1 MFKPCKRDTSLN
13 ERDAMRDMLACER
26 EILRLYAAAA
36 GEGCAAEC
44 RALIARL
51 FAQAADDAC
60 TAYTEAAAAGEPFG
74 TAELEECAAV
84 AQRFGKEK
92 KEILCD

>member
-26 EILRLYAAAA
+26 ELLRLYALAA
-36 GEGCAAEC
+36 GECCAAEC

-60 TAYTEAAAAGEPFG
+60 TAYTETEAAGEPFG
-74 TAELEECAAV
+74 TAEPEECAAV
-84 AQRFGKEK
+84 AQRFRKEK
-92 KEILCD
+92 KEVLCD